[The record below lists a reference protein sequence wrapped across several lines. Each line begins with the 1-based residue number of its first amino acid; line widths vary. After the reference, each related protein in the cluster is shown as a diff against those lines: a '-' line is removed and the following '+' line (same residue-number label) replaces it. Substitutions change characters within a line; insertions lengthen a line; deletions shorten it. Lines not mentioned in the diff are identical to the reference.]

1 MFQETPLITLQ
12 TDWDKALSHATRT
25 LEEKGLQVL
34 RSFDLQMARS
44 VHANCSCPHHGT
56 EKCDC
61 QMVVLLVYAP
71 GKPPITLVVHGH
83 DGQVSFVL
91 VDYPEQGGDQQV
103 VMSVRKLLAPDNFA
117 DLTREA
123 WAHAT

>member
-1 MFQETPLITLQ
+1 MFQETALITLRM
-12 TDWDKALSHATRT
+12 DWDTALTHATRS

-56 EKCDC
+56 AKCDC

-71 GKPPITLVVHGH
+71 GKAPITLVVHGH

-91 VDYPEQGGDQQV
+91 VDSPQESSDQQV
-103 VMSVRKLLAPDNFA
+103 VMSVRRLLVPDNFA
-117 DLTREA
+117 DLTRES
-123 WAHAT
+123 WANAT

>member
-1 MFQETPLITLQ
+1 MFQETALITLQ
-12 TDWDKALSHATRT
+12 MDWDTALTHATRF

-34 RSFDLQMARS
+34 RSFDLQVARS

-61 QMVVLLVYAP
+61 QMVALLVYAP
-71 GKPPITLVVHGH
+71 GEAPITLVVHGH

-91 VDYPEQGGDQQV
+91 VDSPQQDSDQRV
-103 VMSVRKLLAPDNFA
+103 VVSVRQLLVPDNFA
-117 DLTREA
+117 DLTRES
-123 WAHAT
+123 WANAT

>member
-1 MFQETPLITLQ
+1 MFQETALITLQ
-12 TDWDKALSHATRT
+12 MDWDTALTHATRF

-34 RSFDLQMARS
+34 RSFDLQVARS

-61 QMVVLLVYAP
+61 QMVVLLVYAQ

-91 VDYPEQGGDQQV
+91 VDAPQQDSDQRV
-103 VMSVRKLLAPDNFA
+103 VMSVRQLLVPDNFA

-123 WAHAT
+123 WANAT

>member
-1 MFQETPLITLQ
+1 MFQETALITLQ
-12 TDWDKALSHATRT
+12 TDWDQAITQATRF
-25 LEEKGLQVL
+25 LQEKGLQVL
-34 RSFDLQMARS
+34 RSFDLQVARS

-91 VDYPEQGGDQQV
+91 VDAPQQDSDQRV
-103 VMSVRKLLAPDNFA
+103 VMSVRQLLVPDNFA

-123 WAHAT
+123 WANAT

>member
-1 MFQETPLITLQ
+1 MFQETPLVTLQ
-12 TDWDKALSHATRT
+12 TNWDKALSHVTRA
-25 LEEKGLQVL
+25 LEAKGLQIL
-34 RSFDLQMARS
+34 RSFDLQVARS

-91 VDYPEQGGDQQV
+91 VDSPQEGGDQQV
-103 VMSVRKLLAPDNFA
+103 AMSVRQLLAPENFA
-117 DLTREA
+117 GLAREA
-123 WAHAT
+123 WANAA